1 MTFGHLWVKVVCVRH
16 DDPSGLWTH
25 SYNNVAT
32 DKEKHEQ
39 RLKTWKWKTKN
50 KVMEPLGMTLGKKIM
65 KEHGNTWLIVV
76 EVENDPCHN

>member
-1 MTFGHLWVKVVCVRH
+1 MRH

-25 SYNNVAT
+25 SYNNVAI

-65 KEHGNTWLIVV
+65 KALGNTWLIGV
-76 EVENDPCHN
+76 EVENDPCHH